1 MIMKAVV
8 RFWLLAVVVIA
19 DHPCDDEHGQ
29 FCPAEGPTTLG
40 ACLKQHEL
48 SEGCATWVKMHDACE
63 AECQGYCSRACDEST
78 CCYSNDAIACL
89 MNWENQDNL
98 SDGCKSALPAR
109 EEKTQPERSEGA
121 KRKSAARKAAREA
134 AAAKVRRMQAGED
147 VESDTSDPGAPAAQ
161 LGYGADL

>member
-1 MIMKAVV
+1 MKPIDLLWV
-8 RFWLLAVVVIA
+8 LAVVVFA

-109 EEKTQPERSEGA
+109 EEKTQPDRSEGA
-121 KRKSAARKAAREA
+121 KRASVARAEEMRDSASFWTQVSSPLYRTAGDAVREDSL
-134 AAAKVRRMQAGED
+134 GWD
-147 VESDTSDPGAPAAQ
+147 VV
-161 LGYGADL
+161 

>member
-1 MIMKAVV
+1 M
-8 RFWLLAVVVIA
+8 RWDPLLAVLAVVAFA

-63 AECQGYCSRACDEST
+63 QECQGYCSRACDEST

-98 SDGCKSALPAR
+98 SD
-109 EEKTQPERSEGA
+109 
-121 KRKSAARKAAREA
+121 
-134 AAAKVRRMQAGED
+134 ED
-147 VESDTSDPGAPAAQ
+147 KNLSNQ
-161 LGYGADL
+161 LYYM